1 MYISTKEGFE
11 VIVAERE
18 DNYDLDIMLAKI
30 IITGLQGFRDRAGR
44 HIPLDIVKKYNFKE
58 WYYYSGQMAFDFMD
72 NPEEDEVG
80 NAMAVKEW
88 ERIIDKIIDAFKRIS
103 IGGDTFDENG
113 EIEEGLELFA
123 KYFRNFW
130 C

>member
-72 NPEEDEVG
+72 NPEEDEVA

>member
-103 IGGDTFDENG
+103 IGGDTFDENR

>member
-72 NPEEDEVG
+72 NPEEDEVA

-103 IGGDTFDENG
+103 IGGDTFDENR

>member
-30 IITGLQGFRDRAGR
+30 IITGLQGFRDRAET

-72 NPEEDEVG
+72 NPEEDEVA

>member
-30 IITGLQGFRDRAGR
+30 IITGLQGFRDRAGG

-72 NPEEDEVG
+72 NPEEDEVA

-103 IGGDTFDENG
+103 IGGGSFDENR